1 MNLNAVCDG
10 TDSASEQCSAA
21 NSECRDDG
29 LGANKCLCSISHY
42 DNGADC
48 LFSKIKNITIFR
60 RI

>member
-10 TDSASEQCSAA
+10 TDSASEQCCAA

-48 LFSKIKNITIFR
+48 LFSKI
-60 RI
+60 